1 MKEITVE
8 QHLVGEFKRH
18 FPDAQIHKY
27 EIRRG
32 EPDRICLLPKGV
44 VLFIETKRPGE
55 DLRKAQQ
62 RAFNRLKLLG
72 FECFMCD
79 TKGKVDLL
87 ISYIGMKF
95 YAADNA
101 LF

>member
-8 QHLVGEFKRH
+8 AHLVDEFKRH
-18 FPDAQIHKY
+18 FLDAQIHKY

-32 EPDRICLLPKGV
+32 EPDRILLLPKGV
-44 VLFIETKRPGE
+44 CIFVETKRPGE
-55 DLRKAQQ
+55 DLRKAQV
-62 RAFNRLKLLG
+62 RAFKRLRLLG

-87 ISYIGMKF
+87 INYIGMKF
-95 YAADNA
+95 YATDNV

>member
-8 QHLVGEFKRH
+8 RHLVDSFKRH
-18 FPDAQIHKY
+18 FSGCQIHKY

-32 EPDRICLLPKGV
+32 EPDRICLLPKGICI
-44 VLFIETKRPGE
+44 FIETKRPGE
-55 DLRKAQQ
+55 DLRKSQE
-62 RAFNRLKLLG
+62 RAFKRLRKLG

-79 TKGKVDLL
+79 TKEKVDFV
-87 ISYIGMKF
+87 INFIRMKY
-95 YAADNA
+95 YAADNV